1 MNIEKFTERS
11 KGFIQAAQT
20 IALRENNQRVL
31 PEHLLKALLDDDQGL
46 ASNLIAAAGGDAKA
60 VRGACRGDAR
70 QGEQGR
76 GRGADLSRHPD
87 GEGSGRGREAG

>member
-31 PEHLLKALLDDDQGL
+31 PEHLLKALLDADQGL

-60 VRGACRGDAR
+60 VRAHLEASLAKESKVEGAA
-70 QGEQGR
+70 QI
-76 GRGADLSRHPD
+76 
-87 GEGSGRGREAG
+87 